1 MKSPAIPLSVAFGVA
16 SVVVAFAQT
25 NDPVMQLRACS
36 AMEPVERLKCLDDLS
51 RNLAPAVGPAQGDN
65 WIVSETTSP
74 VDYTPIVAANTS
86 SRGPDSSSM
95 QLSIFCRNGRTEMV
109 FKGSA
114 LSHRGEDYAV
124 TYSINGNQPVR
135 LAARS
140 PSPSFGTGV
149 ALQGDV
155 VRLLQSFPDEGEIAI
170 HLSTRTAAAVD
181 RSFSLGGL
189 KMVREKIA
197 AACKWPGAIA
207 GPRQERPG
215 IVIRSRR

>member
-16 SVVVAFAQT
+16 SAVAFAQT
-25 NDPVMQLRACS
+25 NDPVVQLRACS
-36 AMEPVERLKCLDDLS
+36 VMEHVERLKCLDDLS
-51 RNLAPAVGPAQGDN
+51 RNLAPTVRPAQVDN

-86 SRGPDSSSM
+86 SRGPDSPSM

-109 FKGSA
+109 VTGSA
-114 LSHRGEDYAV
+114 LSRRGEDYAV

-135 LAARS
+135 VAAG
-140 PSPSFGTGV
+140 SPSFGTGV

-197 AACKWPGAIA
+197 AACKWPSAVA
-207 GPRQERPG
+207 SPRH
-215 IVIRSRR
+215 

>member
-1 MKSPAIPLSVAFGVA
+1 MKGRAIPLSIAFGVA
-16 SVVVAFAQT
+16 SAVAFAQT
-25 NDPVMQLRACS
+25 NDPVAQLRACS
-36 AMEPVERLKCLDDLS
+36 VMEHAERLECLNRLS
-51 RNLAPAVGPAQGDN
+51 RDIAAPDRAARDGDN

-86 SRGPDSSSM
+86 SRGLDGSSM
-95 QLSIFCRNGRTEMV
+95 QLSIFCRNGRTEIV
-109 FKGSA
+109 ITGSA
-114 LSHRGEDYAV
+114 LSRKGEDYAV

-135 LAARS
+135 VAAG
-140 PSPSFGTGV
+140 SPSFGTGV

-197 AACKWPGAIA
+197 AACKWPSAVA
-207 GPRQERPG
+207 SPRP
-215 IVIRSRR
+215 

>member
-1 MKSPAIPLSVAFGVA
+1 MKRPAIPLSVVFGIA
-16 SVVVAFAQT
+16 SAVAFAQT
-25 NDPVMQLRACS
+25 NDPVAQLRACS
-36 AMEPVERLKCLDDLS
+36 AMERVERLKCLDDLS
-51 RNLAPAVGPAQGDN
+51 RNIDPAVGPAQADK

-86 SRGPDSSSM
+86 SRGPDGSSM

-109 FKGSA
+109 VTGSA
-114 LSHRGEDYAV
+114 LSNRGEYYPV

-135 LAARS
+135 V
-140 PSPSFGTGV
+140 PTGPPSFGTGV

-170 HLSTRTAAAVD
+170 HVGTRAAAAVD
-181 RSFSLGGL
+181 LSFSLGGL

-197 AACKWPGAIA
+197 AACKWPSAVA
-207 GPRQERPG
+207 SPRP
-215 IVIRSRR
+215 